1 MNHRTLGPSYQS
13 FGPNFRITLALVG
26 IGGLFCWLA
35 YEAAVEFHERIAW
48 IVFYVL
54 SVGFGLLAA
63 LHLSFRVWVH
73 EGGLVYRGLFGGN
86 AIPWRE
92 ISRIYFA
99 SYDIHAHYVALG
111 TFYRL
116 RLITK
121 RGKNFSIGERLHGAK
136 DLGELIQS
144 HTLVEM
150 LQKAKHEFE
159 NGAELDFERI
169 RISRKAGLKYYKWF
183 RWHEIRWQDL
193 REYKVSDS
201 HVNLR
206 VAKNL
211 FKVNIPAEKIA
222 NLHVL
227 EHLLDG
233 VRKGTINVETRKGH

>member
-1 MNHRTLGPSYQS
+1 MNDRMLGPSYQS
-13 FGPNFRITLALVG
+13 FGPNFRVTLALVG

-35 YEAAVEFHERIAW
+35 YEAALEFHERIAW

-73 EGGLVYRGLFGGN
+73 EGGLVCRGLFGRS

-92 ISRIYFA
+92 INRIYFA

-121 RGKNFSIGERLHGAK
+121 RGKNLSIGERLHGAK

-144 HTLVEM
+144 HTLAEM

-159 NGAELDFERI
+159 NGVELDFERI
-169 RISRKAGLKYYKWF
+169 RISRKAGVKYHKWF
-183 RWHEIRWQDL
+183 KWREIRWRDL
-193 REYKVSDS
+193 TEYRVSDS
-201 HVNLR
+201 HVNFKG
-206 VAKNL
+206 AKNL
-211 FKVNIPAEKIA
+211 FKVNIPTEKISNTHVLKEILDQVRAEK
-222 NLHVL
+222 LRV
-227 EHLLDG
+227 G
-233 VRKGTINVETRKGH
+233 F

>member
-1 MNHRTLGPSYQS
+1 MNDRMLGASYHS
-13 FGPNFRITLALVG
+13 FGPNFRMTLALVG
-26 IGGLFCWLA
+26 AGGLFCWLA

-73 EGGLVYRGLFGGN
+73 EGGLVCRGLFVRN
-86 AIPWRE
+86 TIPWRE

-116 RLITK
+116 RLTTK
-121 RGKNFSIGERLHGAK
+121 HGKNLSIGERLHGAK
-136 DLGELIQS
+136 DLSELIQS
-144 HTLVEM
+144 YTLAEM

-169 RISRKAGLKYYKWF
+169 RISRKAGVKYHKWF

-193 REYKVSDS
+193 TAYGVSDS
-201 HVNLR
+201 HVNLSGAR
-206 VAKNL
+206 KL
-211 FKVNIPAEKIA
+211 FKVNIPAEKVA
-222 NLHVL
+222 NTHVL
-227 EHLLDG
+227 KEILDQ
-233 VRKGTINVETRKGH
+233 VRAAKLRVGF